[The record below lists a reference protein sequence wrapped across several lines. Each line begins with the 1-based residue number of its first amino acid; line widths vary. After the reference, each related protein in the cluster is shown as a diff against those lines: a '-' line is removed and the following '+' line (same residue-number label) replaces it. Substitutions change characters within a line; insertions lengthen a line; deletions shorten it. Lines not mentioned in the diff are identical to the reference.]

1 MRARSLKPAF
11 FTDEHVVALPFEGR
25 LLFAGLWCA
34 ADRAG
39 RLEDRPKQ
47 LKINLFPC
55 DDVDVDRLL
64 DGLVQVGLI
73 IRYTVDEVRYIAVK
87 NFEKHQNPHVREPE
101 SIIPAPDEHS
111 TSTVPALLTPDSG
124 LLTPKEESTNVLL
137 SDESPDPPAKAPSI
151 ASVARARFEHWRAT
165 FPNETAK
172 MSFTKDRER
181 AVTARLR
188 EGIAPEVIDE
198 AVTNARGDPF
208 WNGAKDG
215 EWKADIKTICG
226 KGSTVE
232 RLAAR
237 SKQQRSGMDMLR
249 QRYGGAT

>member
-1 MRARSLKPAF
+1 
-11 FTDEHVVALPFEGR
+11 
-25 LLFAGLWCA
+25 
-34 ADRAG
+34 
-39 RLEDRPKQ
+39 
-47 LKINLFPC
+47 
-55 DDVDVDRLL
+55 
-64 DGLVQVGLI
+64 
-73 IRYTVDEVRYIAVK
+73 
-87 NFEKHQNPHVREPE
+87 
-101 SIIPAPDEHS
+101 
-111 TSTVPALLTPDSG
+111 
-124 LLTPKEESTNVLL
+124 
-137 SDESPDPPAKAPSI
+137 
-151 ASVARARFEHWRAT
+151 
-165 FPNETAK
+165 